1 MNSTLTRESA
11 IWAGL
16 GIVLLV
22 ALPLVLSGGRMTIVN
37 EVIIWGI
44 FAMGINVLLGYTGLV
59 SVGHGMFMG
68 IGGYG
73 IAVLVQF
80 AGIPVWPAIP
90 LTILGSGL
98 LGMFV
103 GAIVMRV
110 SRIQFLVVTLAIA
123 ELFYGTFTK
132 LRATGGEDGMSP
144 IDTFRP
150 NLGWIGLDTS
160 QTSGFYYWLLG
171 CLLLVLL
178 GLWRFLRSPFGSVL
192 VGIREN
198 EKRMV
203 ALGYNVAFYKIMAF
217 TVSGAVS
224 GLGGL
229 LLCQNIEFVNPDQM
243 AWEVSGEGLLM
254 VIIGG
259 RMFFVGPLLGA
270 AFFLIVKDLLSEITE
285 EYIIFL
291 GLSFMAIVAFFSR
304 GLAGYFVDLY
314 DWEKRRAGRGPPAA
328 EAATDAAE

>member
-44 FAMGINVLLGYTGLV
+44 FALGINVLLGYTGLV

-80 AGIPVWPAIP
+80 GGLSVWQAIP
-90 LTILGSGL
+90 LTILGSAL
-98 LGMFV
+98 LGTFV

-132 LRATGGEDGMSP
+132 LRKTGGEDGMSP
-144 IDTFRP
+144 ISTFRP
-150 NLGWIGLDTS
+150 DLSWIGIDTA
-160 QTSGFYYWLLG
+160 QTNGFYYWLLA
-171 CLLLVLL
+171 CLVLVML
-178 GLWRFLRSPFGSVL
+178 ALWRFLRSPFGSVL

-198 EKRMV
+198 EQRMV

-314 DWEKRRAGRGPPAA
+314 DWVKGRFGPGPPAA
-328 EAATDAAE
+328 ETATDAAE